1 MPKISALPPAGT
13 LADDDE
19 TPFVDDSAGSTKKF
33 TLAGLKTWL
42 QSLSGWIS
50 TAMLAN
56 GAVSPLKW
64 ANPYKF
70 SVYRNASQ
78 SVTSGTAT
86 KINFDTELYDS
97 NNDYNNSTTYRYT
110 APVNGF
116 YHFDCG
122 VEGTTS
128 SGGGFTILYLY
139 KNGSNIRQLSK
150 LYIGTAT
157 GGEASGGVDLQLAA
171 GDYIEGFFYLTGTSV
186 VVGQNTAWLTGHL
199 ISQT

>member
-1 MPKISALPPAGT
+1 MTKISALPS
-13 LADDDE
+13 
-19 TPFVDDSAGSTKKF
+19 DSAPSTTDYIPMLDAETMTTKRT
-33 TLAGLKTWL
+33 TLGLL
-42 QSLSGWIS
+42 Q
-50 TAMLAN
+50 
-56 GAVSPLKW
+56 PFD
-64 ANPYKF
+64 NPYKF

-97 NNDYNNSTTYRYT
+97 NNDYNNSSTYRYT

-122 VEGTTS
+122 IEGTTS
-128 SGGGFTILYLY
+128 GGGFAILYLY

-186 VVGQNTAWLTGHL
+186 AVGQNTAWLTGHL
-199 ISQT
+199 ISRT